1 MAENILG
8 RHVGANLRVR
18 PDLGRHIGL
27 PLHIRPVCHVNH
39 LDKHVGANLRVR
51 PDLGRHIGLPLHV
64 RPDLGRHIG
73 LPLHIRPDLGRHI
86 GLPLHIWAYT
96 STIWALRI
104 IGISL
109 PGCKYNGVGTNL
121 SGVILLRK
129 KRKWQTSKP
138 SLRERVESQE
148 ERRRYGQLFAE
159 TDSEYRQMLWEELPV
174 KMLKPL
180 QEHLFQKTVAAIL
193 VVICLG
199 LFSLLNLPLTNR
211 ITAAIHY
218 LTVHQA
224 NPAELVQ
231 TAKPVIQ
238 SVRDFNWRRTAAP
251 PPAPGPADEQPQNET
266 MAAPVNGVVKRAY
279 GQSLNL
285 ESGQM
290 EMHYGIDVAA
300 AAGSSVFAAFS
311 GTVSLIK
318 GHPEHGLTV
327 YLEHPG
333 NIVTIYGRVSEIAV
347 AAGESVS
354 RGQVIAKVAPTG
366 AGESHLHFEIWEN
379 KQPVDP
385 EKYLADQE

>member
-1 MAENILG
+1 M
-8 RHVGANLRVR
+8 
-18 PDLGRHIGL
+18 
-27 PLHIRPVCHVNH
+27 
-39 LDKHVGANLRVR
+39 
-51 PDLGRHIGLPLHV
+51 
-64 RPDLGRHIG
+64 
-73 LPLHIRPDLGRHI
+73 
-86 GLPLHIWAYT
+86 
-96 STIWALRI
+96 
-104 IGISL
+104 
-109 PGCKYNGVGTNL
+109 
-121 SGVILLRK
+121 RK
-129 KRKWQTSKP
+129 KRKWQSARP
-138 SLRERVESQE
+138 SLRERVESRE

-159 TDSEYRQMLWEELPV
+159 NDSEYRQINWEDLPA

-193 VVICLG
+193 TVICLG

-218 LTVHQA
+218 LTVYQT

-238 SVRDFNWRRTAAP
+238 SMRDLNWRPTAAVP
-251 PPAPGPADEQPQNET
+251 PTPDPANGHLPAET

-279 GQSLNL
+279 GPSLSL

-318 GHPEHGLTV
+318 GHPDHGLTV
-327 YLEHPG
+327 YLEHAG
-333 NIVTIYGRVSEIAV
+333 NKVTIYGRVTDIAV
-347 AAGESVS
+347 AAGESVV
-354 RGQVIAKVAPTG
+354 RGQVIAKVAVSG
-366 AGESHLHFEIWEN
+366 AGDSHLHFEIWEN

-385 EKYLADQE
+385 EKFLTDSE